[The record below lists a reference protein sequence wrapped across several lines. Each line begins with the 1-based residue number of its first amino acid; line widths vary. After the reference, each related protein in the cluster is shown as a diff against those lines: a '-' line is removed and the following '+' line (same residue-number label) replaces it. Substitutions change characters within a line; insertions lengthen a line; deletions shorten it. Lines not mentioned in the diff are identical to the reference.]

1 MHHLSVLTARPHS
14 MLFPSAS
21 FAGCAGLMV
30 FVSGDDR
37 STPTSIGHTSATP
50 LATSAHGDH
59 CSTSSLVLFMDYASY
74 TCLPLALG
82 ACLHV
87 TSSPPSASADDT
99 CYATPPYLSAST
111 LASMMACTFSV
122 CAP

>member
-1 MHHLSVLTARPHS
+1 MI
-14 MLFPSAS
+14 
-21 FAGCAGLMV
+21 
-30 FVSGDDR
+30 FVGGDDC

-74 TCLPLALG
+74 TRLPLALG

-99 CYATPPYLSAST
+99 CHATPPYLSAST